1 MQAVSESSTVV
12 TGVITGV
19 LSSLIA
25 SMVFIWLVNR
35 IRPSFEISKYMAR
48 SIDNDGVVTYRVK
61 FINRT
66 RYRVQNISL
75 NLFRVRSKRAAGN
88 DRTNRLHTVE
98 PIELSKNK
106 VEFMAPYA
114 PRKDK
119 DAFYAARVRILEDIG
134 SSWSEDIYYRL
145 EISGHHSLS
154 GIRWCETMEFANPN
168 ICVIDGEFFF
178 GSSMDVDQTKI
189 RPYS

>member
-19 LSSLIA
+19 LSSLMA
-25 SMVFIWLVNR
+25 SMVFIWLVSR
-35 IRPSFEISKYMAR
+35 IRPSFKISNYMAR
-48 SIDNDGVVTYRVK
+48 SIDKDGVVTYRVK

-66 RYRVQNISL
+66 RYRVHDISL
-75 NLFRVRSKRAAGN
+75 NFFRVCSKRAPGN
-88 DRTNRLHTVE
+88 DRTTSLHTFE
-98 PIELSKNK
+98 PIRLTKNK

-134 SSWSEDIYYRL
+134 LCWSEDIYYRL

-154 GIRWCETMEFANPN
+154 GIRWCETMEFVNPS
-168 ICVIDGEFFF
+168 ICVIDGEFFH
-178 GSSMDVDQTKI
+178 GSNLEVSPHI
-189 RPYS
+189 RPPYS